1 MAFVFAPAGSGRGSK
16 TTTSLNILREK
27 GSCYQQQSLSFL
39 SVTRWVQNH
48 RPTHIHSTSE
58 AFPWSLLLVFSS
70 HLTITASQSS
80 TNAVSL
86 ASFFPPFPCRLNVEL
101 HTDGKNMSNSDTKKV
116 KMSALCH
123 LQRGEQVQTGPVGPC
138 IVLHTHTHT
147 QVYTNQGPTIQNRI
161 STVTLRDSWSV
172 IFALPHKINQK
183 YFDRKN

>member
-86 ASFFPPFPCRLNVEL
+86 ASFFPPFLVVL
-101 HTDGKNMSNSDTKKV
+101 MSNFTQMEKIWATVTQKKV

-138 IVLHTHTHT
+138 IMLHTHTHT
-147 QVYTNQGPTIQNRI
+147 
-161 STVTLRDSWSV
+161 LRFTQTRAPLSRTGFLLSHWEIHGQWSLL
-172 IFALPHKINQK
+172 FLTK
-183 YFDRKN
+183 

>member
-86 ASFFPPFPCRLNVEL
+86 ASFFPPFLVVLMSNFTQMEKIWATVTQKKLRCRLCVIFREVSRSKQAQL
-101 HTDGKNMSNSDTKKV
+101 V
-116 KMSALCH
+116 PVLCF
-123 LQRGEQVQTGPVGPC
+123 
-138 IVLHTHTHT
+138 THTHRFT
-147 QVYTNQGPTIQNRI
+147 QTRAPLSRTGFLLSHWEIHGQ
-161 STVTLRDSWSV
+161 WSLL
-172 IFALPHKINQK
+172 FLTK
-183 YFDRKN
+183 